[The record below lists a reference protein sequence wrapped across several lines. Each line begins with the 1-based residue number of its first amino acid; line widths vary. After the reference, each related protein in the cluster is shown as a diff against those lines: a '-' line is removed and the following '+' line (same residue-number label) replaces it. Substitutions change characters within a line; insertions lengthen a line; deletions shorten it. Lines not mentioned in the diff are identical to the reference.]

1 MPLACLGCDPPFP
14 VAHLAAGCRATCYH
28 TGGQARSETPG
39 LAAPWSR
46 LVLCLAEFLPSNGL
60 FYFFIFF
67 SPHSFITLTL
77 VVFPRGLDLIT
88 NMSQQ
93 FHFCVCL
100 LFYLAWLSHCSK
112 PNFFSKATYLS

>member
-1 MPLACLGCDPPFP
+1 MPLACLGCDPLFP

-67 SPHSFITLTL
+67 FPPQFYNSHITG
-77 VVFPRGLDLIT
+77 FPPRPRFD
-88 NMSQQ
+88 N
-93 FHFCVCL
+93 
-100 LFYLAWLSHCSK
+100 
-112 PNFFSKATYLS
+112 